1 MFGFKNVMSRGIS
14 KIFTFVIRLTAS
26 KLFGKT
32 NTEALVE
39 KTQVMTKQIQ
49 ILQRR
54 LECISADLK

>member
-14 KIFTFVIRLTAS
+14 KIFTFEIRLTAS

-49 ILQRR
+49 IL
-54 LECISADLK
+54 

>member
-14 KIFTFVIRLTAS
+14 KIFTFEIRLTAS

-32 NTEALVE
+32 NTKALVE
-39 KTQVMTKQIQ
+39 KTQDMTKQIQ
-49 ILQRR
+49 ILSRC